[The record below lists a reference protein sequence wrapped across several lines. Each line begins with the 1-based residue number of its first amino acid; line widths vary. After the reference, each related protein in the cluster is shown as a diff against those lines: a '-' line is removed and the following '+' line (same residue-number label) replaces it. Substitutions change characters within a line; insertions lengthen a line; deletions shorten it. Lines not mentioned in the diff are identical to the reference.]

1 MYLRKLINGDNRTL
15 KAKKNI
21 LASILLKGID
31 GLVYLLLVPVT
42 LGYLNEY
49 EYGIWLTLS
58 SILMW
63 INSFD
68 IGLGNGMRNKL
79 ATAIANNDLEL
90 GRFYV
95 STTFFMLGLLMLAIV
110 FVGSALEPFIDWY
123 SILNATTSSV
133 PHLNQIVYLS
143 FAIFCFNFIFK
154 IIGSVY
160 MYLIHI

>member
-1 MYLRKLINGDNRTL
+1 MKLDLLFKGEARTV

-21 LASILLKGID
+21 LASLGLKGVD
-31 GLVYLLLVPVT
+31 GVVYLLLVPAT

-79 ATAIANNDLEL
+79 AIAMANDDKEL
-90 GRFYV
+90 GRCYV
-95 STTFFMLGLLMLAIV
+95 STTFLMLIV
-110 FVGSALEPFIDWY
+110 LMMSVIVLGGLLEPFVDWY
-123 SILNATTSSV
+123 SILNTSIARV
-133 PHLNQIVYLS
+133 PHLNQIVYIS

-154 IIGSVY
+154 II
-160 MYLIHI
+160 